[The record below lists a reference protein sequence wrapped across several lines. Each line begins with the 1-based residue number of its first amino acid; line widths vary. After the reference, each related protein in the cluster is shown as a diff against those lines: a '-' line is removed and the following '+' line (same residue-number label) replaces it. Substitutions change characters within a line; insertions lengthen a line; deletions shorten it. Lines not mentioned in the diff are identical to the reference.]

1 MKNKWKEF
9 KLKMFGFTLIELLA
23 VVIILAIVALIATPI
38 ILNVIK
44 EAQDSADMSSAQLIA
59 NEGHNY
65 YAGAMLD
72 EIKKEDI
79 ELEKDIYSKL
89 NITNKPEIGQLYV
102 NKKNEVA
109 MAIVINNKCY
119 KKTYESEIEV
129 VDVAEC
135 ELGYMGPDSVN
146 PEVSQK
152 VINTSIN
159 ENGWYKEDIYVEI
172 EVKDNESGAKG
183 YKRCMGQSECE
194 PSEDIYEV
202 DNKIY
207 INIESATNYVCVIGV
222 DRKGNESEKKCEVYK
237 LDKTQPNVEGIE
249 DKVVQ
254 KDEKVDL
261 SDGVRY
267 DDTLSGIEGEIIIEP
282 SSIDT
287 SETGTKQVKYKVIDK
302 AGNIREV
309 IRNIIV
315 DAEAPTI
322 EYNLVNESSI
332 NSNGWAKENFYVRAT
347 ITDNSGSGIR
357 SAKSCVSNSSSE
369 CSPIA
374 EISGNTK
381 EFYIEVEGSNRL
393 CIEVTDNNNKT
404 NKICSDTYKLDKTA
418 PIAGTANIIGTL
430 GSNGWYTSDVT
441 INVVNGNDNLSGHLS
456 TTSNITSITSNTIG
470 QTVIITTTDL
480 AGNTSNKEYIVKV
493 DKNSPT
499 LTAKSGNV
507 EITEKDSNLVSNY
520 FNVSYSISGGNI
532 SCSPANTNS
541 LSAGT
546 HTLSCTATGE
556 NGKSVT
562 ATKQITVKIN
572 EYADNSGANKPE
584 LLNNMIPVKYD
595 GSNWVYADIR
605 EKWYDYNTKE
615 WANAVVLNSGV
626 SKNVGDTISESEIA
640 LWYVWI
646 PRYKYQLFNASGA
659 PIAEQE
665 IQVVFESGTSTTGT
679 VRCTD
684 SISGSGNVSEVC
696 TNAVNGNWYTHPAFT
711 FGTEQL
717 TGFWI
722 GKFEVSGSTDKI
734 TIKPNVSSLRG
745 YGYALYFK
753 YISNMKNV
761 YGLSGDSHMMKN
773 MEWGAVTYLKQSK
786 YGLGIELIRP
796 NNNSSFISG
805 CGPTGYKSYCQYP
818 YDSQQAVINTTTGN
832 IYGMYDMAGNTWE
845 FVMAFMADSSGSLDF
860 INSNIG
866 TTIDKKYYDAYT
878 YSDYS
883 KMQFGKLGDATKE
896 VIKTTSTNPAIEPN
910 GWYEGRITLF
920 NYDNFLIFR
929 GGYASA
935 SSSSSMFD
943 IGATNSTYNTVST
956 RAVITP

>member
-44 EAQDSADMSSAQLIA
+44 DARDSADMSSAQLIA

-102 NKKNEVA
+102 NNKNEVA

-152 VINTSIN
+152 VINTSVN

-441 INVVNGNDNLSGHLS
+441 INVVNGSDDLSGHLS

-532 SCSPANTNS
+532 SCNPTNTNS

-734 TIKPNVSSLRG
+734 TIKPGFNLQSMRDTNI
-745 YGYALYFK
+745 YGFFTA
-753 YISNMKNV
+753 IQNMKNV
-761 YGLSGDSHMMKN
+761 YGLSGDSHMIKN
-773 MEWGAVTYLKQSK
+773 MEWGAVAYLKQSK
-786 YGLGIELIRP
+786 FGLGVSDI
-796 NNNSSFISG
+796 
-805 CGPTGYKSYCQYP
+805 
-818 YDSQQAVINTTTGN
+818 VINGNWFFIGGNDYKNNVLQSTTGN
-832 IYGMYDMAGNTWE
+832 IYGIYDMSGGAYEYVMGNMVDRNGNFQTS
-845 FVMAFMADSSGSLDF
+845 SSGFKESLD
-860 INSNIG
+860 N
-866 TTIDKKYYDAYT
+866 KYYDK
-878 YSDYS
+878 YSYVDYV
-883 KMQFGKLGDATKE
+883 QDRYLYGKLGDATKE
-896 VIKTTSTNPAIEPN
+896 LGENSIATSYSWYHDTADFPNTTQSWFQRS
-910 GWYEGRITLF
+910 GYYENAEYAGIF
-920 NYDNFLIFR
+920 NYT
-929 GGYASA
+929 GGNGQGGWT
-935 SSSSSMFD
+935 M
-943 IGATNSTYNTVST
+943 ST
-956 RAVITP
+956 RAILTP

>member
-1 MKNKWKEF
+1 MKETLKNKLKDI
-9 KLKMFGFTLIELLA
+9 KLKMLGFTLIELLA
-23 VVIILAIVALIATPI
+23 VIIILGVLSLITYPI
-38 ILNVIK
+38 IDKSVKSSKEQALKRTIENIEEAAYNYSIENDIGYPIERKELYLSEIQSKGYLNNKIINPVTNEEMQGCVWYYWDESINQYSF
-44 EAQDSADMSSAQLIA
+44 EYDSECVKIDTEPIINITYDTSLINNNGWA
-59 NEGHNY
+59 
-65 YAGAMLD
+65 
-72 EIKKEDI
+72 KEDI
-79 ELEKDIYSKL
+79 AVT
-89 NITNKPEIGQLYV
+89 ITGNGETKYCIG
-102 NKKNEVA
+102 
-109 MAIVINNKCY
+109 
-119 KKTYESEIEV
+119 T
-129 VDVAEC
+129 
-135 ELGYMGPDSVN
+135 
-146 PEVSQK
+146 
-152 VINTSIN
+152 
-159 ENGWYKEDIYVEI
+159 
-172 EVKDNESGAKG
+172 
-183 YKRCMGQSECE
+183 SECE
-194 PSEDIYEV
+194 PNEVIEIGNNTKFITTEGTNNICAVTTNSLGSSEV
-202 DNKIY
+202 LCKKI
-207 INIESATNYVCVIGV
+207 
-222 DRKGNESEKKCEVYK
+222 K

-254 KDEKVDL
+254 KDEVVEL

-287 SETGTKQVKYKVIDK
+287 SVTGTKQVMYKVIDK

-322 EYNLVNESSI
+322 EYNLINESSI

-441 INVVNGNDNLSGHLS
+441 INVVNGSDNLSGHLS

-480 AGNTSNKEYIVKV
+480 AGNTANREYVVKV

-520 FNVSYSISGGNI
+520 FNVSYSISGGSI
-532 SCSPANTNS
+532 SCSPTNTNS

-546 HTLSCTATGE
+546 HTLSCTATGG

-605 EKWYDYNTKE
+605 EKWYNYNTKE

-626 SKNVGDTISESEIA
+626 SKNVGETINESEIA

-646 PRYKYQLFNASGA
+646 PRYKYQLFNANYESVSA
-659 PIAEQE
+659 QE

-679 VRCTD
+679 VSCVD
-684 SISGSGNVSEVC
+684 AVSGSGNVSEIC
-696 TNAVNGNWYTHPAFT
+696 TNAVNGAWYTHPAFT

-717 TGFWI
+717 TGFWV
-722 GKFEVSGSTDKI
+722 GKFEVSGSTSQI
-734 TIKPNVSSLRG
+734 TIKPNATTLTRLNVKS
-745 YGYALYFK
+745 YFTA
-753 YISNMKNV
+753 IQNMKNV
-761 YGLSGDSHMMKN
+761 YGLSGDSHMIKN
-773 MEWGAVTYLKQSK
+773 MEWGAVAYLKQSK
-786 YGLGIELIRP
+786 FGLGTTDIGV
-796 NNNSSFISG
+796 NDYSSEPDGNPYRKLKTG
-805 CGPTGYKSYCQYP
+805 CGTYSNSEFGSTICNE
-818 YDSQQAVINTTTGN
+818 YDTNLGKLASTTGN
-832 IYGMYDMAGNTWE
+832 IYGVYDMAGGAYE
-845 FVMAFMADSSGSLDF
+845 FVMGSMVNSFGQFYSNYSGFETKPDNKYCDFYTWDDSL
-860 INSNIG
+860 
-866 TTIDKKYYDAYT
+866 TTNTRA
-878 YSDYS
+878 
-883 KMQFGKLGDATKE
+883 KLGDGIREMT
-896 VIKTTSTNPAIEPN
+896 IPRTTTS
-910 GWYEGRITLF
+910 WYNDSTR
-920 NYDNFLIFR
+920 FLVYTDSWLYR
-929 GGYASA
+929 GGEYGNSESHAGLFASDGRTGTA
-935 SSSSSMFD
+935 TEIHSS
-943 IGATNSTYNTVST
+943 
-956 RAVITP
+956 RAILTP

>member
-23 VVIILAIVALIATPI
+23 VIIILAIVALIATPI

-44 EAQDSADMSSAQLIA
+44 DARDSADMSSAQLIA

-72 EIKKEDI
+72 KIKKEDI

-532 SCSPANTNS
+532 SCSPTNTNS
-541 LSAGT
+541 LSVGT
-546 HTLSCTATGE
+546 HTLSCTATGG
-556 NGKSVT
+556 NGKTSN
-562 ATKQITVKIN
+562 ASINVKVKSIG
-572 EYADNSGANKPE
+572 YMYYTSAQKADSNKWD
-584 LLNNMIPVKYD
+584 LYRCNID
-595 GSNWVYADIR
+595 GSNCINKALIYGNIVIQENRTLSSAPTVSVGEQYMYYTSAEKAD
-605 EKWYDYNTKE
+605 
-615 WANAVVLNSGV
+615 
-626 SKNVGDTISESEIA
+626 
-640 LWYVWI
+640 
-646 PRYKYQLFNASGA
+646 
-659 PIAEQE
+659 AEDWDLY
-665 IQVVFESGTSTTGT
+665 
-679 VRCTD
+679 RCNID
-684 SISGSGNVSEVC
+684 GSGC
-696 TNAVNGNWYTHPAFT
+696 TNIKKIYGNINWQNNQAFSAAPTVSVGEQYMYYTSAEKADSNKWGLYRCNIDGSNCT
-711 FGTEQL
+711 KL
-717 TGFWI
+717 TSIYGNI
-722 GKFEVSGSTDKI
+722 VIQINKTLASAPTVSVGKQYIYYTSAQRADAEDWD
-734 TIKPNVSSLRG
+734 
-745 YGYALYFK
+745 LYRCN
-753 YISNMKNV
+753 ID
-761 YGLSGDSHMMKN
+761 G
-773 MEWGAVTYLKQSK
+773 
-786 YGLGIELIRP
+786 
-796 NNNSSFISG
+796 SG
-805 CGPTGYKSYCQYP
+805 CTNIKKIY
-818 YDSQQAVINTTTGN
+818 GN
-832 IYGMYDMAGNTWE
+832 INWQENKSFSAAPTVSVGEQYMYYTSAE
-845 FVMAFMADSSGSLDF
+845 KADSNKWDLYRCNIDGSNCTELTS
-860 INSNIG
+860 IYGNI
-866 TTIDKKYYDAYT
+866 
-878 YSDYS
+878 
-883 KMQFGKLGDATKE
+883 
-896 VIKTTSTNPAIEPN
+896 VIQEN
-910 GWYEGRITLF
+910 RTL
-920 NYDNFLIFR
+920 
-929 GGYASA
+929 ASA
-935 SSSSSMFD
+935 P
-943 IGATNSTYNTVST
+943 TVSVGERYIYYT
-956 RAVITP
+956 SAEKADSNKWDLYRCNIDGSNCTKLASIYGNINWSNYSAFASSPDVSIK